1 MSATRSIALECGTLP
16 ARQDVALV
24 APVAP
29 VPPGFRLLAT
39 RCGFINLFGPVYLHE
54 TEPVVGARVAAQHL
68 NIQDIAHGGYLAALA
83 DSAYGIV
90 MRRDL
95 PDLVPRTAH
104 LSVDY
109 LAAVREGDWIEAR
122 VTFVKQGKRI
132 TNGTC
137 CLTVDGRMVLQT
149 TGVFATQRMGNGQTR
164 ARENPPRQ
172 T

>member
-1 MSATRSIALECGTLP
+1 MNMSAIRSIALDCGTLP
-16 ARQDVALV
+16 ARQDVAV
-24 APVAP
+24 
-29 VPPGFRLLAT
+29 VPAGFRPLAT
-39 RCGFINLFGPVYLHE
+39 HRGFIHLFGPVYLHE

-90 MRRDL
+90 MRRDM
-95 PDLVPRTAH
+95 PDMVPRTAH
-104 LSVDY
+104 LGVDY
-109 LAAVREGDWIEAR
+109 LCAVREGDWIEAR
-122 VTFVKQGKRI
+122 VTFVKHGKRI

-137 CLTVDGRMVLQT
+137 CLTVDGRMVLQS
-149 TGVFATQRMGNGQTR
+149 TGVFATQRAGSEATR

>member
-1 MSATRSIALECGTLP
+1 MP
-16 ARQDVALV
+16 ARQDVTV
-24 APVAP
+24 
-29 VPPGFRLLAT
+29 VPSGFLPLAT
-39 RCGFINLFGPVYLHE
+39 HRGFVHLFGPLYLHE
-54 TEPVVGARVAAQHL
+54 TEPVVGARVAVQHL

-90 MRRDL
+90 MRRDM
-95 PDLVPRTAH
+95 PDVVPRTAH

-109 LAAVREGDWIEAR
+109 LSAVREGDWIEAK
-122 VTFVKQGKRI
+122 VTFVKHGKRI
-132 TNGTC
+132 ANGTC

-149 TGVFATQRMGNGQTR
+149 TGVFATQRSGDGETR

>member
-1 MSATRSIALECGTLP
+1 MSATRSIALECGTPP
-16 ARQDVALV
+16 ARQDVAV
-24 APVAP
+24 
-29 VPPGFRLLAT
+29 VPAGFRPLT
-39 RCGFINLFGPVYLHE
+39 THRGFLHLFGPVYLHE
-54 TEPVVGARVAAQHL
+54 TEPVVGARVSAQHL

-90 MRRDL
+90 MRRDM
-95 PDLVPRTAH
+95 PDVVPRTAH

-109 LAAVREGDWIEAR
+109 LSAVREGDWIEAK
-122 VTFVKQGKRI
+122 VTFVKLGKRL

-137 CLTVDGRMVLQT
+137 CLIVDGRMVLQT
-149 TGVFATQRMGNGQTR
+149 TGVFATQRTEGGEAN

>member
-1 MSATRSIALECGTLP
+1 MNMSATQFIALECGTPP
-16 ARQDVALV
+16 ARQEAT
-24 APVAP
+24 
-29 VPPGFRLLAT
+29 VPAGFRPLP
-39 RCGFINLFGPVYLHE
+39 RHRGFIHLFGPLYLHE
-54 TEPVVGARVAAQHL
+54 SEPVVGARVAEQHL

-90 MRRDL
+90 MRRDM
-95 PDLVPRTAH
+95 PDVVPRTAH

-109 LAAVREGDWIEAR
+109 LSAVREGDWIEAR
-122 VTFVKQGKRI
+122 VTFVKHGKRI

-149 TGVFATQRMGNGQTR
+149 TGVFATLRVGNGETR
-164 ARENPPRQ
+164 GRENPPRQ

>member
-1 MSATRSIALECGTLP
+1 MNMSATRSIALECGALP
-16 ARQDVALV
+16 ARQDIAV
-24 APVAP
+24 
-29 VPPGFRLLAT
+29 VPAGFRPLAT
-39 RCGFINLFGPVYLHE
+39 HRGFIHLFGPVYLHE

-68 NIQDIAHGGYLAALA
+68 NVQDIAHGGYLAALA

-90 MRRDL
+90 MRRDM
-95 PDLVPRTAH
+95 PDVVPRTAH

-109 LAAVREGDWIEAR
+109 LSAVREGDWIEAR

-132 TNGTC
+132 ANGLC

-149 TGVFATQRMGNGQTR
+149 TGVFATQRVGTGETR
-164 ARENPPRQ
+164 ARENPPSQ

>member
-1 MSATRSIALECGTLP
+1 MP
-16 ARQDVALV
+16 ARQDVAV
-24 APVAP
+24 
-29 VPPGFRLLAT
+29 VPAGFRPLT
-39 RCGFINLFGPVYLHE
+39 TQRGFIHLFGPLYLHE
-54 TEPVVGARVAAQHL
+54 TEPVVAARVAAQHL

-90 MRRDL
+90 MRRDM
-95 PDLVPRTAH
+95 PGIVPRTAH

-109 LAAVREGDWIEAR
+109 LSAVREGDWIEAR

-132 TNGTC
+132 TNGIC
-137 CLTVDGRMVLQT
+137 CLTVDGSMVLQT
-149 TGVFATQRMGNGQTR
+149 TGVFATQRAGDGKTR

>member
-1 MSATRSIALECGTLP
+1 MSAKRSIALECATLP
-16 ARQDVALV
+16 AQQGVAV
-24 APVAP
+24 
-29 VPPGFRLLAT
+29 VPAGFRPLT
-39 RCGFINLFGPVYLHE
+39 THRGFVHLFGPVYLHE

-95 PDLVPRTAH
+95 HDMVPRTAH

-109 LAAVREGDWIEAR
+109 LSAVREGDWIEAR
-122 VTFVKQGKRI
+122 VTFVKHGKRLS
-132 TNGTC
+132 NGIC

-149 TGVFATQRMGNGQTR
+149 TGVFATQRADGESH
-164 ARENPPRQ
+164 ARENPSRQ